1 VPSNTLSSRPLSK
14 RDELAE
20 ALAEIPARFGL
31 ARDFPPEVLAEADT
45 VAEKVDLPERD
56 LTDIP
61 FVTIDPVGAKD
72 LDQAMHLARAG
83 EGYRVLYA
91 IADVPAVVRPGGA
104 IDQEARK
111 RGQTVYTP
119 DGRIPLHPP
128 VLSEG
133 AASLLANAVRGA
145 FVWQL
150 DLDGD
155 GTVVNATV
163 ARAKVKSVAQLDY
176 EGVQTAIDAGTAGEM
191 LSLLPEIGVKR
202 VALEIARGGASLGTQ
217 ETDVERQNGEYVIE
231 RRVPYAVETWNAQI
245 SLMTGMAAAD
255 LMLRGGIGL
264 LRTMPPAD
272 DAAVQRFRRQT
283 VALGRPWPVEQRY
296 GDYLRSLDVTAP
308 KQLAIMHAAMALFR
322 GAGYTAFDGTQPEH
336 TDQAAVA
343 APYAHV
349 TAPLRRLVDRFG
361 LLVCE
366 ALCAD
371 TPVPAWVRTAL
382 PTLPQIMA
390 ATSSRSGQIDAAA
403 LNTVEAALVH
413 NRVGEVFRATVL
425 SVSTD
430 YGTVQLDD
438 PVITARC
445 DGTLEPGTDIR
456 ARLVEAEISTGTV
469 RFERA

>member
-1 VPSNTLSSRPLSK
+1 VPSNSLSARPLSS
-14 RDELAE
+14 RDELAL
-20 ALAEIPARFGL
+20 ALAGIPARFGVT
-31 ARDFPPEVLAEADT
+31 RDFPAEVLEEAET
-45 VAEKVDLPERD
+45 VALHVPLPDRD

-61 FVTIDPVGAKD
+61 FVTIDPAGAKD
-72 LDQAMHLARAG
+72 LDQAMHLARVG
-83 EGYRVLYA
+83 DGYRVLYA
-91 IADVPAVVRPGGA
+91 IADVPAVVRPDGA
-104 IDQEARK
+104 IDMEARR

-150 DLDGD
+150 DLDND
-155 GTVVNATV
+155 GTVVTATV
-163 ARAKVKSVAQLDY
+163 ARARVKSVAQLDY
-176 EGVQTAIDAGTAGEM
+176 QGVQTAIDAGTAGDM
-191 LSLLPEIGVKR
+191 LVLLPEIGAKR

-217 ETDVERQNGEYVIE
+217 ETDIDAQNGEYVIE
-231 RRVPYAVETWNAQI
+231 RRVPFAVETWNAQL

-255 LMLRGGIGL
+255 IMLRGGIGL

-272 DAAVQRFRRQT
+272 DAAIDRFRRQT
-283 VALGRPWPVEQRY
+283 IALGRPWPREQRY
-296 GDYLRSLDVTAP
+296 GDYLRSLDVGAP

-336 TDQAAVA
+336 TIQAAVA

-366 ALCAD
+366 ALCTD
-371 TPVPAWVRTAL
+371 TPVPDWVRSTL
-382 PTLPQIMA
+382 PTLPQLMA
-390 ATSSRSGQIDAAA
+390 TTSSTTGQIDAAV
-403 LNTVEAALVH
+403 LNTVEAALLH
-413 NRVGEVFRATVL
+413 NRVGDEFRATVL
-425 SVSTD
+425 SATTD
-430 YGTVQLDD
+430 YGTIQLND

-445 DGTLEPGTDIR
+445 DGQLEAGADIR
-456 ARLVEAEISTGTV
+456 VRLVTAEISTGTV
-469 RFERA
+469 RFELA